1 MKQKAIPLPID
12 FQVWDRSCYTTAIGI
27 STGICFDAVSRG
39 REVKKRIA
47 VLVRER
53 QAEALR
59 MAVGLTLR
67 DDEVNVYVM
76 DRKLDDDPKVGM
88 NVEVLGDL
96 HVKIYTNNAENS
108 FEFMSTEEIA
118 KALVSYDTVLPY

>member
-1 MKQKAIPLPID
+1 MSMWSHA
-12 FQVWDRSCYTTAIGI
+12 
-27 STGICFDAVSRG
+27 G

-59 MAVGLTLR
+59 MAVGLTLQ

-76 DRKLDDDPKVGM
+76 DGKLEDNPAVRM
-88 NVEVLGDL
+88 NVEVLGEL
-96 HVKIYTNNAENS
+96 RVRIYTNNAENS
-108 FEFMSTEEIA
+108 FEFMSTEDIA
-118 KALVSYDTVLPY
+118 KALVTYDTVLPY

>member
-1 MKQKAIPLPID
+1 MSMWSHA
-12 FQVWDRSCYTTAIGI
+12 
-27 STGICFDAVSRG
+27 G

-59 MAVGLTLR
+59 MAIGLTLQ

-76 DRKLDDDPKVGM
+76 DGKLGGDPAVRM

-96 HVKIYTNNAENS
+96 RVKIYTNNAENS
-108 FEFMSTEEIA
+108 FEFMSTEDIA
-118 KALVSYDTVLPY
+118 KALVTYDIVLPY